1 MPSIE
6 PGYFCLGLERVKNII
21 KDSSGISIYTHNN
34 ADPDGIASACAFA
47 YITKI
52 LNNRINVKIIVPESI
67 GIESR
72 DMVKI
77 CEEHGIEV
85 NIVKKIGDENRVLGD
100 TCVIVDVAS
109 LEQLKSIKNII
120 HKCNN
125 IIVIDHHSYREEIE
139 QGLSREIISFID
151 SKASSTSEIVY
162 NITKCLGILLTK
174 DIMEL
179 LIAGILWDTK
189 RFLRSS
195 ANTFKIVG
203 ELIENGADYERAQ
216 GLISV
221 PKPSYSRIARIK
233 CILRHRGYKITLP
246 RGEVFIAISEIGAY
260 ESDCASALISLG
272 YDIALV
278 ATEDESLN
286 VYRIVYR
293 ARDEVVDNMGLDV
306 YMAILKRLVLT
317 FGGSGG
323 GHKGAGA
330 AILGTNSMSLI
341 LKEIIRILKE
351 ISGNKVVVLEEE
363 RVS

>member
-6 PGYFCLGLERVKNII
+6 SGYFCLGTERVKNII
-21 KDSSGISIYTHNN
+21 KDSSRISIYTHNN

-47 YITKI
+47 YIAKI
-52 LNNRINVKIIVPESI
+52 LNNRINVKIIIPESI

-77 CEEHGIEV
+77 CEECGIGI
-85 NIVKKIGDENRVLGD
+85 NIVKKIEDENTVLGD

-109 LEQLKSIKNII
+109 LDQLKLIKNTIN
-120 HKCNN
+120 KCNN
-125 IIVIDHHSYREEIE
+125 IILIDHHSYREEIE
-139 QGLSREIISFID
+139 QDLSREIISFID

-162 NITKCLGILLTK
+162 NIIRCLGISLTK

-179 LIAGILWDTK
+179 LIAGIIWDTK

-195 ANTFKIVG
+195 ANTFKVVG
-203 ELIENGADYERAQ
+203 ELIENGADYKRAQ
-216 GLISV
+216 GLISI

-233 CILRHRGYKITLP
+233 CILRHRGYKITMP
-246 RGEVFIAISEIGAY
+246 KGEVFIAISEIGAY
-260 ESDCASALISLG
+260 ESDCASTLITLG

-286 VYRIVYR
+286 VYRVVYR

-306 YMAILKRLVLT
+306 YMTILKRLVST

-330 AILGTNSMSLI
+330 AILRTNSMSLI
-341 LKEIIRILKE
+341 LKEVIRILKE
-351 ISGNKVVVLEEE
+351 ISGNRVVELEEE